1 MTAHPNT
8 PPLLKS
14 VFCSFLMLLTFSSFA
29 HNGSIAYAYPLTNLK
44 VDADLADWPKTM
56 VKYPLKVAIS
66 DKKPQTATDLSAYFL
81 IAYNSTNRSLYLA
94 LDIID
99 DDHLQDTSKNASWNT
114 QDGLEIYLD
123 ARHSPEA
130 SGVVSYLYTQHFKH
144 INKNQFEAASKNANW
159 DKIEVAMR
167 RVGSH
172 IFYEWRLPLN
182 EQFQVG
188 KAYGVDMLV
197 FDKDKDDSF
206 TYSAWG
212 KGDSKYRNPKS
223 LGDVILMKPGE
234 SMGTV
239 SGKVAWDKP
248 MKEKLPMAV
257 RLSKVGSPAFWVDTQ
272 LDSTGKYSAKIP
284 VGNYKLALAAPFMY
298 GKDAMYTTALKTPI
312 QVNVKAGQNTVVE
325 ESRITTGQFPDLI
338 PAKGVLHNFDANA
351 AQQVDVFIQHY
362 QKYFLIPGIS
372 LALIKEGKIVY
383 HKTYGVQNSF
393 TQEPVNENTL
403 FEAASVTKPV
413 FAYAVQRLMEK
424 GVIDLDKPLYEYLP
438 YPDIAHDERYKLITA
453 RHVLTH
459 RTGFPNWRY
468 MNSDNKL
475 DLKFTPGT
483 KYNYSGEGF
492 EYLKMVVE
500 KITGKKVEQVL
511 REEVI
516 APLGLYHTYFS
527 KNDTLQK
534 LAAIGHADNLPTTD
548 ELPQSPGMA
557 YSMYTESK
565 AFTLFML
572 NLLEQKGLKAST
584 YEQMLKM
591 QSEYP
596 NESGEKP
603 RFKEYMGISLN
614 VRETPYGLAFGHGG
628 NNGDFRCEFELYKD
642 LKMGYVIFTNAD
654 SSYPLIEAMSDFLV
668 DGKK

>member
-1 MTAHPNT
+1 MTAHPST
-8 PPLLKS
+8 TSILKS
-14 VFCSFLMLLTFSSFA
+14 ILGGLLTLLTFSTFA
-29 HNGSIAYAYPLTNLK
+29 HNGAIAYAYPLTNLK
-44 VDADLADWPKTM
+44 VDGNLADWPKTM
-56 VKYPLKVAIS
+56 VKYPLKVTIS
-66 DKKPQTATDLSAYFL
+66 DKKPQNETDLSAYFL
-81 IAYNSTNRSLYLA
+81 IAYNVTNRSLYVA
-94 LDIID
+94 VDITD
-99 DDHLQDTSKNASWNT
+99 NEYLQDTSKNASWNT

-123 ARHSPEA
+123 ARHSPDA
-130 SGVVSYLYTQHFKH
+130 SGVASYLYTQHFKH
-144 INKNQFEAASKNANW
+144 INKNQFDAASKNAAW

-167 RVGSH
+167 RIGTH

-212 KGDSKYRNPKS
+212 KGESKYRNPKS

-234 SMGTV
+234 MMGTV
-239 SGKVAWDKP
+239 SGKAVWDKP
-248 MKEKLPMAV
+248 LAEKLPMAI
-257 RLSKVGSPAFWVDTQ
+257 RLNKVDNPGFWIDAQ

-284 VGNYKLALAAPFMY
+284 VGNYKLSLATPFMY
-298 GKDAMYTTALKTPI
+298 GEKAIYTTALKTPI
-312 QVNVKAGQNTVVE
+312 QVSVKAGQNAVAA
-325 ESRITTGQFPDLI
+325 ESRITNDQFPDLI

-351 AQQVDVFIQHY
+351 AQQVDAFIETC
-362 QKYFLIPGIS
+362 QKYFLIPGVS
-372 LALIKEGKIVY
+372 LALIKDGKVVY

-393 TQEPVNENTL
+393 TGTPVNENTL

-424 GVIDLDKPLYEYLP
+424 GIIDLDKPLYEYLP

-459 RTGFPNWRY
+459 RTGFPNWR
-468 MNSDNKL
+468 NGKL
-475 DLKFTPGT
+475 EIKFTPGT
-483 KYNYSGEGF
+483 QYNYSGEGF

-511 REEVI
+511 QEEVI
-516 APLGLYHTYFS
+516 TPLGLYHTYFS

-548 ELPQSPGMA
+548 ELPESPGMA
-557 YSMYTESK
+557 YSMYTEAK
-565 AFTLFML
+565 AFTQFML

-584 YEQMLKM
+584 YEQMFKM

-596 NESGEKP
+596 NEDGEKP

-614 VRETPYGLAFGHGG
+614 IRETPYGLAFGHGG

-654 SSYPLIEAMSDFLV
+654 SSYPMIEAISDFLV